1 MFTTWMGYQ
10 YQDLQQYHHHHF
22 LVIAIVITSSIL
34 GALLHCYLYAVQN
47 PQATVIPL
55 LLAHFTGYKE
65 AKKNRNNIFC
75 WLKMVPF
82 CNEHRRYQS
91 LDGIGQNGVLGITFG
106 VVIKTKD
113 PIIQYLSNI
122 YTPNATPFQSLRW
135 NWAKWYLLRK
145 RLGRARV
152 VGKRGESS

>member
-1 MFTTWMGYQ
+1 MFTTWMGCYQ
-10 YQDLQQYHHHHF
+10 YQDLQQYHHHRF

-34 GALLHCYLYAVQN
+34 GALLHCYLYAVQG

-75 WLKMVPF
+75 WVKMVPF

-91 LDGIGQNGVLGITFG
+91 LHGIRQTGVLGLTF
-106 VVIKTKD
+106 VSKAKY
-113 PIIQYLSNI
+113 PIMKYLSNI
-122 YTPNATPFQSLRW
+122 YTPNATQSQRLRW
-135 NWAKWYLLRK
+135 NWAKRYLLRK
-145 RLGRARV
+145 RLVGRT
-152 VGKRGESS
+152 GGWQTWWI